1 MSKSPK
7 TEIFPMMLP
16 LGSQAATLYRVSLPP
31 ALKQKLIQLESQ
43 SNPKFKP
50 HLNYRLPFDPL
61 QKMLE
66 RYLGVL
72 VVNSV
77 SANSD
82 DTNWLIAI
90 DHIEEH
96 LLAELMKLWIKA
108 FYILEI
114 EPGYWRGNSAAVQ
127 AFAQEVLEQIS
138 DDTFICL
145 RDAAETQLFRN
156 GLAVGGGLGFS
167 VMPMIAVNVLRGTM
181 LQLESRNAALWACG
195 TRRLITQ
202 PDIITD
208 QSGTY
213 LSSLLLHLSV
223 QTIPSTQKAFLNLEL
238 SKVRWVSTPPLK
250 EKIWVPNDKT
260 AYLFVD
266 RFQFQ
271 IISGGYRHGNFEWD
285 TRDSI
290 WYQNCLSGQA
300 LPAMDDVLHHP
311 ESYQLDTEVPI
322 YIPIDTQMKNI
333 EHAQKAGVSHADRKA
348 VIEQVSSIILPGQ
361 PVPEIAAAH
370 VCGGNR
376 GRIDTFFDEKS
387 FLRHEESKFPAALN
401 CALRG
406 RPLSIEIWH
415 SGADAGAAETAN
427 ALMKMLENHMAGLDV
442 RLSMQELGLLG
453 TPLTVDTANPT
464 SKSGAFKRI
473 REIEQNLQNANDPCL
488 CFIVL
493 KGQEYFTNHAR
504 DQKTEYDLKKQ
515 PRVDPKQVLRLGFAR
530 RGRLTQFVTPEGF
543 LAANEKLEQKIQRD
557 PEAQKRYNEKLAQW
571 EAGGRV
577 GRKPQKPSSNFINS
591 VVKSSILDGYRQLGI
606 MADLHTLKRA
616 SKEMFVGITVK
627 NKASSIYGQNFR
639 PFPIVVILDGPNNCL
654 NVYCDLISDHLMPY
668 DVFLLA
674 LAQRF
679 SEAPATSDD
688 ILYSATKVTNFLKA
702 FFAQHRASI
711 VLENNKIIRNCIKN
725 ISNNSINQENQ
736 TKPSFS
742 FQWANGRDVI
752 PLTLEGAKLR
762 SVIRLRTSTNYEVP
776 DYYTTENGKGFA
788 ASSGVFCYEGT
799 YYSLDSRA
807 QHDAITLR
815 QGVSITNSDEQLSH
829 RRLVELYP
837 LYLGESKVEECL
849 EDIHSLRQA
858 TIQFQ
863 QQRTQLPLPLCVVD
877 KDALDEYCI

>member
-1 MSKSPK
+1 MSKSRR

-16 LGSQAATLYRVSLPP
+16 LSNQSATLYRVSLPL

-43 SNPKFKP
+43 SNFRFKP
-50 HLNYRLPFDPL
+50 HLNYRLPFETL

-72 VVNSV
+72 VVNPV

-82 DTNWLIAI
+82 DGNWLIAI
-90 DHIEEH
+90 DLINEH
-96 LLAELMKLWIKA
+96 LLAELMKLWIMA
-108 FYILEI
+108 FYILET
-114 EPGYWRGNSAAVQ
+114 ESDYRRGNNASVK
-127 AFAQEVLEQIS
+127 AFAEEVLEQIS
-138 DDTFICL
+138 DDTFTCVS
-145 RDAAETQLFRN
+145 DDTETQLFRN
-156 GLAVGGGLGFS
+156 GLAVDGGLGFS
-167 VMPMIAVNVLRGTM
+167 VMPMIAVKALRGTM
-181 LQLESRNAALWACG
+181 LHLESQSAALWACG
-195 TRRLITQ
+195 TQRLITQ

-213 LSSLLLHLSV
+213 LSSLSLHLSV
-223 QTIPSTQKAFLNLEL
+223 QTIPSTQKAFLNVEL
-238 SKVRWVSTPPLK
+238 SKVRWVSTAPK

-260 AYLFVD
+260 AYLYVGPY
-266 RFQFQ
+266 QFQ
-271 IISGGYRHGNFEWD
+271 TISGGYHYGKLEWD
-285 TRDSI
+285 AKDSI

-300 LPAMDDVLHHP
+300 LPAMDDVMHHP
-311 ESYQLDTEVPI
+311 ESYQLGTAVPI
-322 YIPIDTQMKNI
+322 YIPIDTQMKKI

-361 PVPEIAAAH
+361 PVPKIVATH
-370 VCGGNR
+370 VCRGNR

-387 FLRHEESKFPAALN
+387 FLRHQESKFPAALN
-401 CALRG
+401 SALRG
-406 RPLSIEIWH
+406 RPLSIEIWS

-427 ALMKMLENHMAGLDV
+427 ALMKMLENHMAGLDI

-464 SKSGAFKRI
+464 SKIGTFARI
-473 REIEQNLQNANDPCL
+473 REIERDLQNVKDPCL

-504 DQKTEYDLKKQ
+504 DQKTEYNLKKL
-515 PRVDPKQVLRLGFAR
+515 PNVDPKQALRLGFAR

-543 LAANEKLEQKIQRD
+543 LTEKQNLERKIQRD

-571 EAGGRV
+571 EENGCV

-606 MADLHTLKRA
+606 LADLHTAKRA
-616 SKEMFVGITVK
+616 SQEMFVGIMVK
-627 NKASSIYGQNFR
+627 NKACSIYRQKFR

-679 SEAPATSDD
+679 SEAPASSDD

-702 FFAQHRASI
+702 FFTQHRASI

-752 PLTLEGAKLR
+752 PLTLEGTKLR

-788 ASSGVFCYEGT
+788 ANAGVFCYEGT

-807 QHDAITLR
+807 QHDAISLR

-837 LYLGESKVEECL
+837 LYLGDSKVEECL

-863 QQRTQLPLPLCVVD
+863 QQRTQLPLPLCMVD
-877 KDALDEYCI
+877 KGTLDEYCI